1 MLGFTINLLVNET
14 PRTLS
19 QWSLLPSMGE
29 TEKCSKLNMKGAR
42 KTELVKD
49 LVCGMVLPIEKMP
62 FKSTYKGKVY
72 YFCSQGDKQIFDKY
86 PDRWVRKEEK
96 R

>member
-1 MLGFTINLLVNET
+1 MFGFTINLLVSE
-14 PRTLS
+14 
-19 QWSLLPSMGE
+19 
-29 TEKCSKLNMKGAR
+29 LNMKSAR
-42 KTELVKD
+42 KTELVED

-86 PDRWVRKEEK
+86 PNRWIKGVVKK
-96 R
+96 